1 MWELRTKQICSKNIL
16 INREVRKLGKD
27 VKKSSVRVSP
37 ITRLRLKKMSAKTG
51 VKMIHLADEAVQKF
65 CEKQEI
71 K

>member
-1 MWELRTKQICSKNIL
+1 VK
-16 INREVRKLGKD
+16 KLGKV
-27 VKKSSVRVSP
+27 VKQSSVRVSP

-65 CEKQEI
+65 CEKQEV